1 MCERGGR
8 EHKHKHRT
16 TMGKSV
22 ETKMRRKWNWN
33 LDLLF
38 SALRKQHGS
47 SDSSGA
53 AAGAKQ
59 TQQSTPINLATPRL
73 QTYTR
78 VSAPSIN
85 KTIKVRSP
93 PPHPWLFRL
102 RLVERGV
109 FWSCAANTGLK
120 PADQDGISSMTTV
133 PAGRKRLFLRSE
145 FNEGPCEQ
153 TYRSQSWSSSH
164 MSAVL

>member
-1 MCERGGR
+1 M
-8 EHKHKHRT
+8 HSDKHKHRT

-22 ETKMRRKWNWN
+22 ETKMRRKWHWN

-59 TQQSTPINLATPRL
+59 TQQSAPINLATPRL

-78 VSAPSIN
+78 VSAPGIDKKSTFAAAAATAATAALAFQASSRRAGSILELCC
-85 KTIKVRSP
+85 K
-93 PPHPWLFRL
+93 H
-102 RLVERGV
+102 
-109 FWSCAANTGLK
+109 GLK
-120 PADQDGISSMTTV
+120 PADQDGISSMTTA
-133 PAGRKRLFLRSE
+133 PAGRKRRFLRSE